1 MIYKRG
7 KVYWF
12 SFWFNNKRIQKST
25 KQGNPRVARQIEAA
39 YRTKLSK
46 GEVGI
51 TDPKESP
58 VVKGFAEKVF
68 LPRMRDWHKNKPNTV
83 EYYETGI
90 KRLMDFEPLAN
101 ARLSE
106 VDEAL
111 ISQYIQRRQ
120 SEKKKNEQPYQAATI
135 NRHLEVL
142 RRMLRLASEWR
153 EIAIVPRIHKLPGER
168 VRERVLTHAEEQAYV
183 AVAMEP
189 LRTIATVLLD
199 TGMRPEEVFR
209 MRFENLHFEPV
220 PNCKFGYIFN
230 PFGKSKNAR
239 RNIPMTQRVKALLEF
254 RFESM
259 GKPQEAW
266 VFPADTASGHIDR
279 LKTQHAKAVKAS
291 NVKPFVLYSLR
302 HTMLTRLGQ
311 SGADPFTI
319 QRIAGH
325 SSITIST
332 RYVHPTPEMVEK
344 AFAGLEHL
352 NEIKNAEAE
361 KQRNQQK
368 VN

>member
-1 MIYKRG
+1 MGQEGIPETHARVRETRRKTTQTTIEQTTERRTMIYKRG

-111 ISQYIQRRQ
+111 I
-120 SEKKKNEQPYQAATI
+120 
-135 NRHLEVL
+135 
-142 RRMLRLASEWR
+142 
-153 EIAIVPRIHKLPGER
+153 
-168 VRERVLTHAEEQAYV
+168 
-183 AVAMEP
+183 
-189 LRTIATVLLD
+189 
-199 TGMRPEEVFR
+199 
-209 MRFENLHFEPV
+209 
-220 PNCKFGYIFN
+220 
-230 PFGKSKNAR
+230 
-239 RNIPMTQRVKALLEF
+239 
-254 RFESM
+254 
-259 GKPQEAW
+259 
-266 VFPADTASGHIDR
+266 
-279 LKTQHAKAVKAS
+279 
-291 NVKPFVLYSLR
+291 
-302 HTMLTRLGQ
+302 
-311 SGADPFTI
+311 
-319 QRIAGH
+319 
-325 SSITIST
+325 
-332 RYVHPTPEMVEK
+332 
-344 AFAGLEHL
+344 
-352 NEIKNAEAE
+352 
-361 KQRNQQK
+361 
-368 VN
+368 